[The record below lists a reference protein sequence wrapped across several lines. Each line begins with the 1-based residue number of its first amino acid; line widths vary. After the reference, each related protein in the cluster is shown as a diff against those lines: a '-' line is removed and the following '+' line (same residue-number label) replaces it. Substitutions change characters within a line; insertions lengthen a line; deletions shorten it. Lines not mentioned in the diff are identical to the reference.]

1 MEDGR
6 HCVATLTIRGR
17 AFDASFLDFVA
28 DRARRFS
35 LDGWTARPGAD
46 EIRIV
51 AAGPNALIDMLEVA
65 CMLGPVEALVDEIVR
80 DDEAAVEVA
89 AGRFEIVGESG
100 PRAGTTFATAGA

>member
-1 MEDGR
+1 MHDDLMEDGR
-6 HCVATLTIRGR
+6 HCIASLTIRGR
-17 AFDASFLDFVA
+17 AFDASFLEFVA

-35 LDGWTARPGAD
+35 LDGWTARPRAD

-80 DDEAAVEVA
+80 QDEAAGEVA
-89 AGRFEIVGESG
+89 AGRFEIV
-100 PRAGTTFATAGA
+100 AGTTFATGT